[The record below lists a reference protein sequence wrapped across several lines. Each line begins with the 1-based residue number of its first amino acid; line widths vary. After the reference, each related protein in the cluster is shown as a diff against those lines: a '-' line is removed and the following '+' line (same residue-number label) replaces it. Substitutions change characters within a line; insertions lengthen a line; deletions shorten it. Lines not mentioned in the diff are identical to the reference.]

1 MEMLSVQYSGGE
13 MPGRRAGS
21 GVGKYNAEST
31 KQDSKRFN
39 SQGKRNALPIW
50 VWLIN
55 GRHPGEPRPYSIDAT
70 LYCTVGGWS
79 EDEDGREQPDRR
91 QDQADGNIPGQVQT
105 VRGGSTGDANTVFL
119 DWWSVFALFAIFENG
134 YLPTLLPKCRK
145 SSFFQVQSKKPSSLA
160 ARARK
165 IFLNF
170 F

>member
-1 MEMLSVQYSGGE
+1 MTIYGNAVCTVEWWRDARPAGRVRCWQIQCREHKTGQQKVQLS
-13 MPGRRAGS
+13 
-21 GVGKYNAEST
+21 
-31 KQDSKRFN
+31 SKRN
-39 SQGKRNALPIW
+39 TLPIW

-119 DWWSVFALFAIFENG
+119 DWWSVFALFAIFEKG
-134 YLPTLLPKCRK
+134 YLPTLLPKCR
-145 SSFFQVQSKKPSSLA
+145 
-160 ARARK
+160 
-165 IFLNF
+165 
-170 F
+170 